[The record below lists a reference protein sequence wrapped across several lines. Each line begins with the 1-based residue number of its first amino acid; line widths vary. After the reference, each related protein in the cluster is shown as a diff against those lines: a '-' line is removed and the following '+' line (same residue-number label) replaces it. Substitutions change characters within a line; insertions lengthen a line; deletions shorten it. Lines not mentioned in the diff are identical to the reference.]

1 MPQGKL
7 EIKEPPRIQ
16 KKDDKNVHFS
26 SAQTLPVE
34 KENKDSLQPYR
45 ITPFG
50 ATSSE
55 KLPEEKGASAKN
67 VINLKE

>member
-7 EIKEPPRIQ
+7 EIKEPPQ
-16 KKDDKNVHFS
+16 APKKEDTNVHFTS
-26 SAQTLPVE
+26 SHTLPFE
-34 KENKDSLQPYR
+34 KSESGDLQPYR

-50 ATSSE
+50 TTSSE